1 MKKILFVLTLAAGMV
16 ACESADKKEKETPVM
31 APVQEQPTA
40 PESPADVTSIQWID
54 STYMDLGKAKEGKV
68 VEVRFRFKNTGDKP
82 LVIQSVTAGCGC
94 TVPEKPE
101 KPILPGQ
108 EDVIKAAFESK
119 GRPGENI
126 KPVYV
131 KANTNPAD
139 HELKFR
145 VEVTN

>member
-1 MKKILFVLTLAAGMV
+1 MKKFLFVLIAATSIV
-16 ACESADKKEKETPVM
+16 ACKTEEKKEKETPVM
-31 APVQEQPTA
+31 APEQEQPTPA
-40 PESPADVTSIQWID
+40 AEVADVTSIQWID
-54 STYMDLGKAKEGKV
+54 STYVDLGKAKEGKV

-82 LVIQSVTAGCGC
+82 LVIQNVSAGCGC

-101 KPILPGQ
+101 KPIMPGE
-108 EDVIKAAFESK
+108 EDVIRAAFESK
-119 GRPGENI
+119 GRPGENN
-126 KPVYV
+126 KSVYV